1 MINYLRAFEIRKSQ
15 SGFTIVELLISTVIF
30 SMILLLLT
38 TGVISFTKSY
48 YKGITETNTQ
58 RVARVISEDISQA
71 IQLNS
76 SDPYVNIDPISNWNE
91 ICIGNTAYVY
101 TLGKQLVNGTN
112 VDPAKSQTL
121 NALIKGNIAGGCSS
135 ISGPSLYNTLKNKS
149 DSQEL
154 LSPAMRLANLTVTNK
169 NNGLFEVV
177 VNVAYGDDDLLTNP
191 TSINPNCNSQAGSQF
206 CATSGF
212 TTVVQKRIQK

>member
-1 MINYLRAFEIRKSQ
+1 MINRLRASKILKAQ
-15 SGFTIVELLISTVIF
+15 TGFTIVELMISTVIF

-58 RVARVISEDISQA
+58 RVARVISDDIGQA

-76 SDPYVNIDPISNWNE
+76 AEPFINPDSISGWNE
-91 ICIGNTAYVY
+91 ICVGNTAYAY
-101 TLGKQLVNGTN
+101 TLGKQLVNGTTTDSSKN
-112 VDPAKSQTL
+112 QTL
-121 NALIKGNIAGGCSS
+121 NALIKGNIAGGCAS
-135 ISGPSLYNTLKNKS
+135 ISGPALYAVLKNQS

-154 LSPAMRLANLTVTNK
+154 LSPAMRLSNLTVTPK
-169 NNGLFEVV
+169 GNGLFEIV

-191 TSINPNCNSQAGSQF
+191 TSINPTCNSQAGSQF
-206 CATSGF
+206 CAISGL
-212 TTVVQKRIQK
+212 TTVVQKRIQQ